1 MSEPVTMDTAQFAG
15 YLDEFGAGWMAGDA
29 KRMAA
34 VFTGDGV
41 FVPDPFGGDVAGR
54 SAIEAYWRDIPMNQ
68 SEIAFRF
75 GEVFLVGPWFAAE
88 FRCTYRRRR
97 TGEPVDVRGAFF
109 CETGPEGVTE
119 MRMYHHRVV
128 RDAEDVG

>member
-1 MSEPVTMDTAQFAG
+1 
-15 YLDEFGAGWMAGDA
+15 
-29 KRMAA
+29 MAA
-34 VFTGDGV
+34 VFAEDGV

-75 GEVFLVGPWFAAE
+75 GEVFPVGAWFAAE

-97 TGEPVDVRGAFF
+97 TGEPVDVRGAPF
-109 CETGPEGVTE
+109 CETGAEGITE
-119 MRMYHHRVV
+119 MRRGHAGVEGRILGGAVLSARHP
-128 RDAEDVG
+128 EP